1 MCVSLLFLNAV
12 MLHPLIT
19 VTATACERVPRVAV
33 DVFRKIKKGVKRAAA
48 VKVDIIMKSEA
59 QLAGLAATI

>member
-1 MCVSLLFLNAV
+1 
-12 MLHPLIT
+12 MLHSLIT
-19 VTATACERVPRVAV
+19 VTATVCQRASERACVRLVS
-33 DVFRKIKKGVKRAAA
+33 VFRKIKKRVKRAAR